1 MTRPAHPRPAQLATI
16 RNGALSPASATASA
30 TCSASVTSV
39 ATAFAAPPRFSAS
52 ALPPSA
58 WRSPMRT
65 PARAPASRR
74 AQASPSPEA
83 PPVMSAP
90 TPEICIGS
98 ASKPIAQ
105 LILQDLHGG
114 IARKLVDHLELLWDL
129 LHHQSCVA
137 AVLLHL

>member
-1 MTRPAHPRPAQLATI
+1 M
-16 RNGALSPASATASA
+16 
-30 TCSASVTSV
+30 VTS
-39 ATAFAAPPRFSAS
+39 APAA
-52 ALPPSA
+52 
-58 WRSPMRT
+58 
-65 PARAPASRR
+65 ASRR

-114 IARKLVDHLELLWDL
+114 VARKLVDHLELLWDL
-129 LHHQSCVA
+129 LHHQSCIA
-137 AVLLHL
+137 AVLLHLGRRQRLAARGRLHPPAPPPAPVPCPPNHPRHRG